1 MKPYKN
7 FYVKTLI
14 RVLKNNKVYND
25 KTKSYLLIQFDKI
38 YNKRNIMLPTKLF
51 SSYIYCDINIK
62 TYYNI
67 LTEYRTLI
75 VDKLI
80 DDINSIIPTYNAL
93 IKDKKT
99 IEKII
104 YSDIMDVLRMELDN
118 INMIVFLIKANE
130 TFYKK

>member
-14 RVLKNNKVYND
+14 RVLKNNKVYNN

-38 YNKRNIMLPTKLF
+38 YNKRNNMLPTKLF
-51 SSYIYCDINIK
+51 SSYISCDISIK

-93 IKDKKT
+93 IKDKKNNR
-99 IEKII
+99 KNN
-104 YSDIMDVLRMELDN
+104 LL
-118 INMIVFLIKANE
+118 
-130 TFYKK
+130 

>member
-14 RVLKNNKVYND
+14 RVLKNNKVYNN

-38 YNKRNIMLPTKLF
+38 YNKRNNILPTKLF
-51 SSYIYCDINIK
+51 SSYIYCDISIK

-80 DDINSIIPTYNAL
+80 DDINSIIPNAL

-104 YSDIMDVLRMELDN
+104 YNDTMNVLRMELDDT
-118 INMIVFLIKANE
+118 NMIVFLIKANE